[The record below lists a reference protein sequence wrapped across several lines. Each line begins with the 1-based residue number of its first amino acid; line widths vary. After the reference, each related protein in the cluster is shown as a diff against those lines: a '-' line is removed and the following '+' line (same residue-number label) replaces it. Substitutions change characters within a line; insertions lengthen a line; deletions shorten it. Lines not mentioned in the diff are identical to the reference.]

1 MITRGQT
8 KERRFTE
15 GASAKEPW
23 KDHEL
28 RSRIAAHR
36 DGSARLATAIDALIE
51 QTAERL
57 AVPSAWRDHPLPF
70 ARAYLGLEV
79 ATPPRGD
86 GD

>member
-15 GASAKEPW
+15 ATRAKEPW

-28 RSRIAAHR
+28 RARIAAHR

-51 QTAERL
+51 RTAERL
-57 AVPSAWRDHPLPF
+57 TVPDAWRAHPLPF

-79 ATPPRGD
+79 VTPPFCD